1 MRKSRLK
8 FALFKA
14 KRIEVPASF
23 FSMVLGLVG
32 LGNCWR
38 VAAGIWH
45 LPIWIGESIML
56 LAVAV
61 WLMLLLL
68 YISKWLWARK
78 AALTEFEHPILC
90 CFIALVPVFTVL
102 VAVAI
107 APYVHAF
114 AVALFIVG
122 AIGQLSFGVY
132 RSGQI
137 WMGERKPETITP
149 VLYLPAVAGG
159 FISAIGASTFGYQDW
174 SALFFGTG
182 MFSWLALES
191 MIIQR
196 LYLLE
201 ALPKFLRPTLG
212 IQLAPPVVSCVAYLD
227 ITNGRPDLFAQILFG
242 YGLLQALIL
251 LRLLPWL
258 LKQPFTASYWTFT
271 FGVAVLALVSLRF
284 VESGMSGIFA
294 DLALLLF
301 IGANIVVGSIAL
313 GTLRLLL
320 QGNLLPPSISAK
332 AV

>member
-1 MRKSRLK
+1 MRKSDLK
-8 FALFKA
+8 FALLNA

-23 FSMVLGLVG
+23 FSMILGLVG

-38 VAAGIWH
+38 VAAKIWH
-45 LPIWIGESIML
+45 LPIWISESIML

-61 WLMLLLL
+61 WFVLLLL

-78 AALTEFEHPILC
+78 AALAEFEHPVLC
-90 CFIALVPVFTVL
+90 CFAALVPVSTVM

-107 APYVHAF
+107 APYAHAF

-132 RSGQI
+132 RSGQL
-137 WMGERKPETITP
+137 WMGGRDPETITP
-149 VLYLPAVAGG
+149 VLYLPPVAGG
-159 FISAIGASTFGYQDW
+159 FISAIGASALGYRSW

-191 MIIQR
+191 IIMQR

-201 ALPKFLRPTLG
+201 ALPKSLRSTLG
-212 IQLAPPVVSCVAYLD
+212 IQLAPPVVGCVAYLG
-227 ITNGRPDLFAQILFG
+227 ITDGRPDLFAQILFG

-258 LKQPFTASYWTFT
+258 LKQPFTASYWAFT
-271 FGVAVLALVSLRF
+271 FGIAILALASLHF
-284 VESGMSGIFA
+284 VERGMTGIIA
-294 DLALLLF
+294 SLALPLF
-301 IGANIVVGSIAL
+301 IVANIAIGSIAL
-313 GTLRLLL
+313 GTLQLLL
-320 QGNLLPPSISAK
+320 QGKLFPSSISAK
-332 AV
+332 AA